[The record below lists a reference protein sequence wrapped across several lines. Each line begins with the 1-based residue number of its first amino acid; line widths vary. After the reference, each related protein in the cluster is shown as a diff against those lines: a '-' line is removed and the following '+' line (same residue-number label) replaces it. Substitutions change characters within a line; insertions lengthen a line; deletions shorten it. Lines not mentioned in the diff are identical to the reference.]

1 MFNKI
6 TIVGMGLMGG
16 SLAMACRQR
25 GLAGKV
31 VAVVRRPSAVQ
42 EVRNHD
48 AADEVFLDISDGV
61 ASADLVVMATPV
73 ESIPGLARQ
82 CRAALR
88 RRCIVTDVG
97 SVKQSLVSRMERLLA
112 STCHYVGAHPMAG
125 SEKSGID
132 IASPALFEG
141 AACILTPTKNSSPTA
156 VRKVRKFW
164 EALGCRVVHL
174 NPRQHDLSI
183 ALVSHLPHVAASCL
197 VNALAR
203 GSPDPLSTVKLAGK
217 GFKDTTRIAA
227 ASPNLWAG
235 ICIENRGAVLR
246 SLESFSHEISEFA
259 TLLKNKDRQGLQ
271 AFFQKANQ
279 LKDSSN

>member
-16 SLAMACRQR
+16 SLGMACRHR
-25 GLAGKV
+25 RLASKV
-31 VAVVRRPSAVQ
+31 VAVVRRPSAVE

-61 ASADLVVMATPV
+61 ASADLVIMATPV

-82 CRAALR
+82 CRGALR

-97 SVKQSLVSRMERLLA
+97 SVKRSLVTRMERLLA

-125 SEKSGID
+125 SEKSGIH
-132 IASPALFEG
+132 IASPVLFQG
-141 AACILTPTKNSSPTA
+141 ATCIVTPTRNSSPTA
-156 VRKVRKFW
+156 VRKVRNFW
-164 EALGCRVVHL
+164 EALGCQVVYL
-174 NPRQHDLSI
+174 SPRQHDLSI

-197 VNALAR
+197 VNALADSSR
-203 GSPDPLSTVKLAGK
+203 DPLPTVKLAGK

-235 ICIENRGAVLR
+235 ICIENRGAILR
-246 SLESFSHEISEFA
+246 SLDGFSKEISEFA
-259 TLLKNKDRQGLQ
+259 ALLRNKDRRGLE
-271 AFFQKANQ
+271 AFFQKAKEV
-279 LKDSSN
+279 KDSSD